1 MQANGK
7 VGVVARGYFPLVHHR
22 NRVGDNAKRAGLR
35 FGRSIMRN
43 PFRFMLAAVLF
54 TTLFL
59 VGACRNGAD
68 SQTEAAN
75 KEPSRSLWD
84 RLKHPTERK
93 LVVAAGTE
101 FSVRLE
107 ETLSSASSHNGDS
120 FAGTLD
126 QPLVVDGIEA
136 IPQGAR
142 VAGRVVAARASGHLE
157 TPPELAVTLTS
168 LEGDGKTYNVV
179 TTDYGLAGRSHK
191 KRNSAWIGGG
201 AAGGALL
208 GALLGGKKGAAV
220 GAVAGAGGG
229 TATAYATGKKD
240 IVLPAESVLRF
251 SLREPLTV
259 VKAS

>member
-1 MQANGK
+1 
-7 VGVVARGYFPLVHHR
+7 
-22 NRVGDNAKRAGLR
+22 
-35 FGRSIMRN
+35 MRN
-43 PFRFMLAAVLF
+43 SFRFTLAAILL

-68 SQTEAAN
+68 SQTEAASR
-75 KEPSRSLWD
+75 EPSKSLWD

-101 FSVRLE
+101 FSVRLD
-107 ETLSSASSHNGDS
+107 ETLSSASNHSGDS
-120 FAGTLD
+120 FAATVD
-126 QPLVVDGIEA
+126 QPLFVDGIEA

-142 VAGRVVAARASGHLE
+142 VTGRVVVARASGHLQ
-157 TPPELAVTLTS
+157 TPPEIAVTLTS
-168 LEGDGKTYNVV
+168 LEGNGKTYDVA
-179 TTDYGLAGRSHK
+179 TTNYGLAGRSHK
-191 KRNSAWIGGG
+191 KRNTAWIGGG
-201 AAGGALL
+201 AVGGALL
-208 GALLGGKKGAAV
+208 GALLGGKKGAGV
-220 GAVAGAGGG
+220 GAMAGAGGG